1 MAGLGTWLGTIPR
14 PRDEARPE
22 VSYRQEL
29 RSREGASTEPALV
42 TSRCSLVD
50 EASSVAPA
58 TGGGAGGGAGGV
70 AGGAGGAGGASGAS
84 VGGGGG
90 GGGVQR
96 ALNWAENDEEAMTR
110 I

>member
-58 TGGGAGGGAGGV
+58 TGGGAGGV

>member
-70 AGGAGGAGGASGAS
+70 AGGAGGASGAS